1 LAVNEKA
8 TYGAMV
14 AGLER
19 ATWLTFYCSAQERL
33 YKDYFADNDKYSGLD
48 NAFVKDLVPLYAATL
63 KFLIQAFNYFAE
75 NTAGD

>member
-1 LAVNEKA
+1 LAVNETE
-8 TYGAMV
+8 TYGAML

-33 YKDYFADNDKYSGLD
+33 YKEYFADNDKYSSLND
-48 NAFVKDLVPLYAATL
+48 AFVKDLVHMYAAVL
-63 KFLIQAFNYFAE
+63 KFLIQASNYYAK

>member
-1 LAVNEKA
+1 LAVNETE

-19 ATWLTFYCSAQERL
+19 ATWLTSYCSAQERL
-33 YKDYFADNDKYSGLD
+33 YWDYFADNVKYSSL
-48 NAFVKDLVPLYAATL
+48 NEAFVNDLVPLYAATL
-63 KFLIQAFNYFAE
+63 KFLIQAFNFFTK